1 MHLLYHSHFPI
12 IMSPILKLTQHTMS
26 NLRILY
32 VLSILKILKMKIKSC
47 FQNKEGNEDKNYI
60 AEKEPNIT

>member
-1 MHLLYHSHFPI
+1 
-12 IMSPILKLTQHTMS
+12 MS